1 MPCLQRLVLCLVLS
15 GGIFALP
22 ACEQLSYPTPAE
34 YDLNHPIKI
43 NLPLELDEISG
54 INYYPK
60 DTSIFAISD
69 ATGWLYKIYP
79 DRKMLVEK
87 WKFGKNADYEDLQ
100 LVDST
105 FYILSSNGNIVSLRF
120 NGRDSLEVNHFEFPA
135 EGKNEFETLY
145 FDKTSKQLNLICKDC
160 KSDNKNYVSVWSYNL
175 VTNSYAPA
183 SFVIDANT
191 LSKQMNVKKMK
202 FRPSAATINPLTNEL
217 FILSAVNKS
226 LVIAEKNGLVK
237 KAYPL
242 TPNLYQ
248 QPEGIAFTSSGDLL
262 ISNEADKEGPAD
274 IFVIKLK
281 RKAR

>member
-1 MPCLQRLVLCLVLS
+1 MPYLQRLLLCLILFV
-15 GGIFALP
+15 GIFALP
-22 ACEQLSYPTPAE
+22 ACEQSGYPTPPE

-43 NLPLELDEISG
+43 NLPSELDEISG
-54 INYYPK
+54 IIYYPK

-105 FYILSSNGNIVSLRF
+105 FYILSSSGNIVSLKF
-120 NGRDSLEVNHFEFPA
+120 YGHDSLKVNHFEFPDK
-135 EGKNEFETLY
+135 GKNEFETLY
-145 FDKTSKQLNLICKDC
+145 FDEASGQLNLICKDC
-160 KSDNKNYVSVWSYNL
+160 KSDNKNYVSVWSFNPA
-175 VTNSYAPA
+175 TQSYVLA
-183 SFVIDANT
+183 SFAIDANSI
-191 LSKQMNVKKMK
+191 SKQMNVKKMK
-202 FRPSAATINPLTNEL
+202 FRPSAAAINPLTNEL
-217 FILSAVNKS
+217 FILSSVNKV
-226 LVIAEKNGLVK
+226 LVIAEKNGIIK

-242 TPNLYQ
+242 TPTLYQ

-274 IFVIKLK
+274 ILVIKLK